1 MFCTGGFD
9 SNAANVISFEESAD
23 EFVRAV
29 TGEDAEDPALLGELL
44 MGCPLTNL
52 SSKDPPPP
60 ELLPLAAD
68 DATAVLPLL
77 PTSTGMR
84 LSPMPLLVLLLLLLA
99 LLLRSA

>member
-29 TGEDAEDPALLGELL
+29 TGEDAEDPVLLGELL

-52 SSKDPPPP
+52 SSKDPPTV
-60 ELLPLAAD
+60 LLVLL
-68 DATAVLPLL
+68 DAPVALPLL

-84 LSPMPLLVLLLLLLA
+84 LSPIPLLVLLLLLLA